1 MTQDPARGALSRR
14 AVLVGAVA
22 VAGVGALAACQTSSG
37 SDGSGS
43 GGSGAGSG
51 GATAGGTPG
60 ATASGGLVALADVP
74 VGGAVV
80 ATTVEGAAVIV
91 AQPEAGTVVAFSAIC
106 THRGCQ
112 VAPRDADL
120 VCPCHGSVFR
130 AATGEVVQGPATDP
144 LPTVAVHVDGD
155 RVVEG

>member
-14 AVLVGAVA
+14 AVLVGAA
-22 VAGVGALAACQTSSG
+22 AAAGVGALAACQSS
-37 SDGSGS
+37 SGS
-43 GGSGAGSG
+43 GGSGEAG
-51 GATAGGTPG
+51 AGGPTATGTTG

-74 VGGAVV
+74 VGGAVA
-80 ATTVEGAAVIV
+80 ATTAEGDAVIV

-144 LPTVAVHVDGD
+144 LPKVTVRVDGD
-155 RVVEG
+155 QVVEG

>member
-1 MTQDPARGALSRR
+1 MTQESARSVVSRR

-37 SDGSGS
+37 SGGSSAGTGGGTSTGSGS
-43 GGSGAGSG
+43 A
-51 GATAGGTPG
+51 PPP
-60 ATASGGLVALADVP
+60 ASGGLVALADVP

-80 ATTVEGAAVIV
+80 ATTAAGDTVVV

-106 THRGCQ
+106 THRGCT

-130 AATGEVVQGPATDP
+130 AATGEVVNGPATRP
-144 LPTVAVHVDGD
+144 LPAVAVHVDGAE
-155 RVVEG
+155 VVEG